1 MLGGI
6 TRMSASDIFEIA
18 SSIVFLIVGAWGT
31 AYAYGLVGERLVG
44 GYHWIAKFRQPMRWL
59 GPLLVVLCIASFFV
73 ILR

>member
-1 MLGGI
+1 
-6 TRMSASDIFEIA
+6 MSASVIFKIA

-44 GYHWIAKFRQPMRWL
+44 GYHWNPKFRQPMRWL